1 MSSRRN
7 FLISTSAAAVLPAAT
22 AMLGVSRNAWA
33 SDALISDAELQRQM
47 LGKLNAELNDSATAN
62 TEAPYLQDIFFSW
75 DLPSI
80 PVAQIGAIVAY
91 SFGDRPASSSG
102 ASSSS
107 GTGQS
112 QLPQPGP
119 INEEIADA
127 VHQLYQSKPVMVVAQ
142 WEVASVL
149 TSKYQMSSANLQ
161 SVKPPVVASN
171 GAISYPSLDDVAAA
185 IVALHGTAAALGTV
199 AVVTHRDQAKR
210 AIQTSRAHG
219 MNAYAAQGATLPVD
233 YDTQA
238 SQPANRRRDLY
249 LLSDMMNQF
258 ATLRTN
264 LIAQQY
270 PNG

>member
-1 MSSRRN
+1 MSSRRK
-7 FLISTSAAAVLPAAT
+7 FLISTSTAAALPAAA
-22 AMLGVSRNAWA
+22 AMLAVSSNAWA
-33 SDALISDAELQRQM
+33 SDALVSDAELQRQM
-47 LGKLNAELNDSATAN
+47 LGKLTVELNDSATAN

-80 PVAQIGAIVAY
+80 PVAQIGSIVAY
-91 SFGDRPASSSG
+91 SFGDRPAASG
-102 ASSSS
+102 ASSTG

-127 VHQLYQSKPVMVVAQ
+127 VHQLVQSKPVMVYAQ

-149 TSKYQMSSANLQ
+149 ASKYQMSSANLQ
-161 SVKPPVVASN
+161 SVKPPTVASN
-171 GAISYPSLDDVAAA
+171 GTISYPALDDVAAA
-185 IVALHGTAAALGTV
+185 IIALQGTAAALGTV

-219 MNAYAAQGATLPVD
+219 MNAYAAQGVTLPVD
-233 YDTQA
+233 YDAQA
-238 SQPANRRRDLY
+238 SQPVNRRRDLY
-249 LLSDMMNQF
+249 LLNDMMNQF

>member
-1 MSSRRN
+1 MSSRRK
-7 FLISTSAAAVLPAAT
+7 FLISTSAAATLPAAA
-22 AMLGVSRNAWA
+22 AMLAVSSKAWA
-33 SDALISDAELQRQM
+33 GDTPIADAELQRQM
-47 LGKLNAELNDSATAN
+47 LGKLSVELNDSTTAN

-91 SFGDRPASSSG
+91 SFGDRPAAASG
-102 ASSSS
+102 ANSTS
-107 GTGQS
+107 GAGQS

-127 VHQLYQSKPVMVVAQ
+127 VHQLVQSKPVMVYAQ

-149 TSKYQMSSANLQ
+149 TAKYQMSSANLHT
-161 SVKPPVVASN
+161 VAPPTVASN
-171 GAISYPSLDDVAAA
+171 GTVSYPALDDVAAA
-185 IVALHGTAAALGTV
+185 IIALQGTAAALGTV

-219 MNAYAAQGATLPVD
+219 MNAYAAQGVTSPVD
-233 YDTQA
+233 YDAQA

-249 LLSDMMNQF
+249 LLNDMMNQF
-258 ATLRTN
+258 ATLRAN